1 MTINFKDDKQL
12 QNSILCHIID
22 TIAPNNDVTNDL
34 MKQLADIDTFDDRI
48 NLAIKVCPVQS
59 KYSDKFIK
67 NVVHATYNRL
77 KVVIDYDFKSIKK
90 LESPIVL
97 LRPKENTASVAIE
110 ENYGLDKCTNN
121 LTIHFLEGNH
131 ISIIDNKD
139 CANIIN
145 RVLLDKD
152 GPEGK
157 GTQNVV
163 TSMVETQREV
173 KA

>member
-1 MTINFKDDKQL
+1 MTMSFKDEKQL
-12 QNSILCHIID
+12 QNSLLCHTVD
-22 TIAPNNDVTNDL
+22 TIAPNNDVTKDL
-34 MKQLADIDTFDDRI
+34 MKILNEIETYDERIDTT
-48 NLAIKVCPVQS
+48 IKMCPIQS

-67 NVVHATYNRL
+67 NVAHACFNRL
-77 KVVIDYDFKSIKK
+77 KAVLNFNVKNVNKIQ
-90 LESPIVL
+90 SPIVL
-97 LRPKENTASVAIE
+97 LRPKDNPASVVIE
-110 ENYGLDKCTNN
+110 ENYGLDKFTDN
-121 LTIHFLEGNH
+121 LTVHFLEGNH

-145 RVLLDKD
+145 RALLEKD

-157 GTQNVV
+157 ETQNLV